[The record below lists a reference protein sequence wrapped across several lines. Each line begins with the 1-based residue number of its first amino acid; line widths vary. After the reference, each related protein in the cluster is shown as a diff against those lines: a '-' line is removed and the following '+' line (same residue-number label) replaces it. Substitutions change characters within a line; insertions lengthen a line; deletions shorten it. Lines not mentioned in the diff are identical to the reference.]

1 MSAAGR
7 KASISVTMSDE
18 DRAIFDAE
26 VQRTGEHLTTM
37 MLRLAKLGLKHQRR
51 AEVGG
56 IVVRDGDD
64 VADEKPMPLLPAATA
79 SIATSTSTDI
89 VPVSPAAVPV
99 SPPTPALLTV
109 DEPTVT
115 GAPASHRVRAR
126 RKRPWSPT
134 AAGEPPVGS
143 VKARWTAVG
152 LLSAMLAVM
161 LVPGNDAGAAA
172 ISLVAL
178 GEPGDGVAASNLLFE
193 RYSHRAGPLRHWNA
207 TNRLAG
213 NDGRVKSCADRADR
227 FADYRRLT
235 RCEILVSSRKR
246 AIEVGQGIVD

>member
-1 MSAAGR
+1 MSAAPR
-7 KASISVTMSDE
+7 KPVISVTMDEE
-18 DRAIFDAE
+18 DRDIFSAE
-26 VQRTGEHLTTM
+26 AQRTGEHLTTM
-37 MLRLAKLGLKHQRR
+37 MLRLAKLGLEHQRQ
-51 AEVGG
+51 AEAGGMVVG
-56 IVVRDGDD
+56 DGDA
-64 VADEKPMPLLPAATA
+64 VADKPLVPLLPAATA
-79 SIATSTSTDI
+79 GTVASTSSDI
-89 VPVSPAAVPV
+89 VLVTPAAVAV
-99 SPPTPALLTV
+99 SPPTPALLAV

-115 GAPASHRVRAR
+115 GAPASHGVRAR

-161 LVPGNDAGAAA
+161 LVPGNGAGAAA
-172 ISLVAL
+172 ISKVAL
-178 GEPGDGVAASNLLFE
+178 GEPSDGIAASNLLFE
-193 RYSHRAGPLRHWNA
+193 RYSQRAGPLRHWNA